1 MLPKQPLT
9 DVSLNRTMIGWRK
22 EFFYMRDII
31 IYIKTRIISNN
42 VATEIK
48 RLQKNMIS
56 YQTFCKRIT
65 LKTQV
70 FWINCYETFKPPV
83 VQTQAKNY
91 SDASF

>member
-1 MLPKQPLT
+1 
-9 DVSLNRTMIGWRK
+9 MIGLRQ
-22 EFFYMRDII
+22 EFFYLKDII
-31 IYIKTRIISNN
+31 TYIKTRIINNN

-65 LKTQV
+65 LKNQV
-70 FWINCYETFKPPV
+70 WRIKCNETFKPPV
-83 VQTQAKNY
+83 VQTHAENY

>member
-1 MLPKQPLT
+1 
-9 DVSLNRTMIGWRK
+9 MIGLRQ
-22 EFFYMRDII
+22 EFFYLKDII
-31 IYIKTRIISNN
+31 TYIKTRIINNN

-65 LKTQV
+65 LKNQV
-70 FWINCYETFKPPV
+70 WWIKCNKTFKPPV